1 MLRDIN
7 APAMPRSRIE
17 IYWKKIESAPEG
29 VTAQVRVTD
38 GCGSDYL
45 LPYPCKLTKDGW
57 VHAASGKPLAVRAT
71 YWKLY
76 VETTPRSKAGER
88 TTRLDVPQPEHD

>member
-38 GCGSDYL
+38 VCGSDYL

-76 VETTPRSKAGER
+76 VETTPRNKAGER

>member
-1 MLRDIN
+1 
-7 APAMPRSRIE
+7 
-17 IYWKKIESAPEG
+17 
-29 VTAQVRVTD
+29 
-38 GCGSDYL
+38 

-57 VHAASGKPLAVRAT
+57 VHAVSGKPLAVRAT

-76 VETTPRSKAGER
+76 VETTPRNKAGQR

>member
-1 MLRDIN
+1 MLRDTN

-57 VHAASGKPLAVRAT
+57 VHAVSGKPLAVRAT

-76 VETTPRSKAGER
+76 VETTPRNKAGER